1 MMKMR
6 IDAIFDISN
15 IRILLYLL
23 ENEKARY
30 SDLLKY
36 VIPVR
41 STLALALRE
50 LKKDNL
56 IERNVEATTPVK
68 TWYSLTD
75 LGKEAAM
82 HLQSLKNLIKS

>member
-1 MMKMR
+1 MR
-6 IDAIFDISN
+6 INTIFDISN
-15 IRILLYLL
+15 IKILLYLL

-50 LKKDNL
+50 LKEEKL

-75 LGKEAAM
+75 LGKEAAG
-82 HLQSLKNLIKS
+82 HLQALKNLIQS